1 MPTIDFPT
9 IDLTKIKLPF
19 DLPFD
24 LPRIDLPSINVP
36 TVDLGDVDVP
46 SAEQIIEWF
55 RDAVFAGTGLVALTA
70 ERVADLQKTVRR
82 ARQGAAQALNV
93 HRSSSDW
100 AAPISAP
107 PSAFGRR

>member
-70 ERVADLQKTVRR
+70 ERVADVQKTVVELVRN
-82 ARQGAAQALNV
+82 QLN
-93 HRSSSDW
+93 R
-100 AAPISAP
+100 
-107 PSAFGRR
+107 

>member
-46 SAEQIIEWF
+46 SAEQIIEWS

-70 ERVADLQKTVRR
+70 ERVAGVQKTVVELVRN
-82 ARQGAAQALNV
+82 QLN
-93 HRSSSDW
+93 R
-100 AAPISAP
+100 
-107 PSAFGRR
+107 

>member
-82 ARQGAAQALNV
+82 ARQGPN
-93 HRSSSDW
+93 SS
-100 AAPISAP
+100 
-107 PSAFGRR
+107 R

>member
-36 TVDLGDVDVP
+36 TVDLDDVDVP
-46 SAEQIIEWF
+46 SAEQIIEGF

-70 ERVADLQKTVRR
+70 ERVAAVQKTVVELVRT
-82 ARQGAAQALNV
+82 QLN
-93 HRSSSDW
+93 R
-100 AAPISAP
+100 
-107 PSAFGRR
+107 

>member
-24 LPRIDLPSINVP
+24 LPRIDLPSVNVP

-46 SAEQIIEWF
+46 SAEQVIEWF

-70 ERVADLQKTVRR
+70 ERVADVQKTVVD
-82 ARQGAAQALNV
+82 LV
-93 HRSSSDW
+93 RSQLTS
-100 AAPISAP
+100 
-107 PSAFGRR
+107 R

>member
-70 ERVADLQKTVRR
+70 ERVADVQKTVLELVK
-82 ARQGAAQALNV
+82 AQLK
-93 HRSSSDW
+93 R
-100 AAPISAP
+100 
-107 PSAFGRR
+107 

>member
-70 ERVADLQKTVRR
+70 ERVADLQKTFVELVKTQLKR
-82 ARQGAAQALNV
+82 
-93 HRSSSDW
+93 
-100 AAPISAP
+100 
-107 PSAFGRR
+107 